1 MVVSYLKFLHTP
13 SYQYQ
18 HIIVTITDIHALF
31 KPLVHMI
38 VISPLL
44 CFICILYFYVYNF
57 SLRVSVSKFLFCIPD
72 DGHTFGP
79 KRVGFFTYKLISV
92 SFLRDG
98 SLKWRMF
105 AFVGAIV
112 AYNYGDFFVN

>member
-79 KRVGFFTYKLISV
+79 KRVGFFTHKLISV
-92 SFLRDG
+92 YVSARRKPEMAHVCICWCHCCIQL
-98 SLKWRMF
+98 WR
-105 AFVGAIV
+105 
-112 AYNYGDFFVN
+112 FFR